1 MFIIMS
7 TVDQTFK
14 ALKRQNLTCSI
25 MCSAME
31 DRMLIQSVAEV
42 YVSIIYLPRT
52 MSERPNLHA
61 TLTQELTLT
70 LRCLRTHMT

>member
-1 MFIIMS
+1 MS

-25 MCSAME
+25 MCSAID

-42 YVSIIYLPRT
+42 HAAITQVLNSLPGQCLGGQIYMQLSPK
-52 MSERPNLHA
+52 S
-61 TLTQELTLT
+61 
-70 LRCLRTHMT
+70 

>member
-42 YVSIIYLPRT
+42 YVSIMQVLNSFPG
-52 MSERPNLHA
+52 
-61 TLTQELTLT
+61 Q
-70 LRCLRTHMT
+70 CLRGQIYMQLSPKS